1 MEDQGELPTLRALI
15 TTPDAY
21 QNAQAFAVRKLLDL
35 EDKFILIPDFT
46 LSKDMT
52 EYAASFA
59 GKIIPSYMR
68 VAQFHRDNDR
78 DPEDRKKGGEMVDTF
93 NRHILSLL
101 RILPPEEAAE
111 LFESYDLSISPSH
124 NSKGKYLEPL
134 PGENGLKHLLQSQK
148 TSEEWKKKG
157 LDKVNAEIST
167 AHGLERSRLFRTL
180 NELLVELVP
189 YGTLSPDLLKK
200 QIDTMLNFCEDR
212 NYNPVLASHLI
223 PAVLDMCTEEDKEL
237 ATVFVFS
244 HLLTSKPIH
253 PEIMDR
259 VIEFAPE
266 GLIHLSKKHLE
277 ARKNIEQIRL
287 AEEQDLARLKT
298 IRAQGNLEKR
308 KAETQALFDSLRQ
321 KPKQSTT

>member
-1 MEDQGELPTLRALI
+1 
-15 TTPDAY
+15 
-21 QNAQAFAVRKLLDL
+21 
-35 EDKFILIPDFT
+35 
-46 LSKDMT
+46 
-52 EYAASFA
+52 
-59 GKIIPSYMR
+59 
-68 VAQFHRDNDR
+68 
-78 DPEDRKKGGEMVDTF
+78 
-93 NRHILSLL
+93 
-101 RILPPEEAAE
+101 
-111 LFESYDLSISPSH
+111 
-124 NSKGKYLEPL
+124 
-134 PGENGLKHLLQSQK
+134 
-148 TSEEWKKKG
+148 
-157 LDKVNAEIST
+157 
-167 AHGLERSRLFRTL
+167 
-180 NELLVELVP
+180 
-189 YGTLSPDLLKK
+189 
-200 QIDTMLNFCEDR
+200 
-212 NYNPVLASHLI
+212 
-223 PAVLDMCTEEDKEL
+223 MCTEEDKEL